1 MTVRV
6 VRKSLEGNM
15 IGAPQLCAKPGRIMR
30 VLGLLTI
37 EEQIAILLVEGET
50 AQDLG
55 AFRRWQIVEGNRPT
69 GFIEVLD

>member
-1 MTVRV
+1 
-6 VRKSLEGNM
+6 
-15 IGAPQLCAKPGRIMR
+15 MR

>member
-1 MTVRV
+1 
-6 VRKSLEGNM
+6 
-15 IGAPQLCAKPGRIMR
+15 MR

-50 AQDLG
+50 ARDLG

-69 GFIEVLD
+69 GFIELLD